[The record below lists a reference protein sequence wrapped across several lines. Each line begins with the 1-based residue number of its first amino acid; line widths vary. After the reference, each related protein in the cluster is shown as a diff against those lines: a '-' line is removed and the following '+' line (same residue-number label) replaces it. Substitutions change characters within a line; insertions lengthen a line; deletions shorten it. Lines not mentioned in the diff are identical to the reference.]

1 MDSTWQ
7 RNVRF
12 NRMVSALP
20 KRSLVIARMADGSVR
35 TVEVSSLTPENGAS
49 K

>member
-1 MDSTWQ
+1 MDTWQ

-20 KRSLVIARMADGSVR
+20 KRSLVIAHMADGSVA
-35 TVEVSSLTPENGAS
+35 TVEVSALSTLES
-49 K
+49 EVSQ

>member
-1 MDSTWQ
+1 MDDTWQ

-12 NRMVSALP
+12 NRMIAALP
-20 KRSLVIARMADGSVR
+20 TRSLVIARMADGSVR
-35 TVEVSSLTPENGAS
+35 TVEVSSLTLENGVS